1 MGGDDS
7 QKLCL
12 GGESTSPPRRKP
24 PAQLRNQ
31 HCNGNSSTFERMP
44 TGMRLSYRLTGSFLE
59 GTGGSVLARAE
70 DQDAQG
76 RKNQFCGAPP
86 RRQ

>member
-70 DQDAQG
+70 A
-76 RKNQFCGAPP
+76 KT
-86 RRQ
+86 

>member
-70 DQDAQG
+70 G
-76 RKNQFCGAPP
+76 RRTEMPLIAVNSDVAMP
-86 RRQ
+86 